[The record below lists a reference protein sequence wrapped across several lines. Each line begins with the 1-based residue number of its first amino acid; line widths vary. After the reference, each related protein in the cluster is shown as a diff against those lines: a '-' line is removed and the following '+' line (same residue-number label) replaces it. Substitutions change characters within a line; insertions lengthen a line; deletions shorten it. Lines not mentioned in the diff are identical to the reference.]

1 MDVNERFKKIE
12 EYERLGL
19 FDRDI
24 EDDPPSREL
33 PPDEIDYPRKGIFQR
48 IKTGVAFFLAYRY
61 AARLEKKKILIIK
74 EIVGAENLRGV
85 GGCVLTANHFS
96 PLDSFIMNRVFDRSG
111 RKGKIYRVIREGN
124 YTSFPGFYGFLM
136 RNCNTLPL
144 SSNGGTMKK
153 FLCGTDRLLRD
164 GECVL
169 IYPEQSLWYN
179 YRKPKPLKIGAFELA
194 ARSGVAVVPCF
205 ITMED
210 SNALTPDGE
219 AVQMH
224 TVHIGKPIYPDL
236 TLPRKEQAEKM
247 REENFA
253 FNKSVYESFY
263 GEALKYAD

>member
-1 MDVNERFKKIE
+1 MDVNERRKKIE

-33 PPDEIDYPRKGIFQR
+33 LPSEIDYPKKGFFAK
-48 IKTGVAFFLAYRY
+48 IKTKFAFFLAYRY
-61 AARLEKKKILIIK
+61 AAKLQRKKILIIK
-74 EIVGAENLRGV
+74 DILGAETLGAV

-111 RKGKIYRVIREGN
+111 RRGKIYRVIREGN

-144 SSNGGTMKK
+144 SSNGATMKK
-153 FLCGTDRLLRD
+153 FLRDTDSLLR
-164 GECVL
+164 GSECIL
-169 IYPEQSLWYN
+169 IYPEQSLWNN

-194 ARSGVAVVPCF
+194 ARSGAPVVPCF
-205 ITMED
+205 ITMENYD
-210 SNALTPDGE
+210 TAAPEGE
-219 AVQMH
+219 GVQMH

-236 TLPRKEQAEKM
+236 TLSKKEQAEKM

-263 GEALKYAD
+263 GKALKYSD